1 MEKVELI
8 KNGKRLD
15 KRELDEMRPF
25 KVEAGI
31 LKKAHGSAYLE
42 WGGNKIIAGVYGPK
56 ECIPRHEANPF
67 KAKLNCRYTMSPF
80 CSKED
85 HGRAGPNR
93 RSIELSMVIREA
105 LENVIELERYPKA
118 MIDVSIEVLQ
128 AEGGTRCAALIAGA
142 VALANA
148 GIPMRD
154 LPVSVAAG
162 KIEDKICLDCSKI
175 EDNFGQAD
183 FPVALA
189 PRNNDILLMQM
200 DGLMTREEMFKA
212 LDYIENAAEKIKEV
226 EKKALEDAINKIE

>member
-1 MEKVELI
+1 MGNDELI
-8 KNGKRLD
+8 KDGKRLD
-15 KRELDEMRPF
+15 GREMDEMRPF
-25 KVEAGI
+25 KLEAGI

-67 KAKLNCRYTMSPF
+67 KAKLNCRYIMSPF
-80 CSKED
+80 CSKEE

-93 RSIELSMVIREA
+93 RSIELSMVLREA
-105 LENVIELERYPKA
+105 LENVVELERYPKA

-128 AEGGTRCAALIAGA
+128 AEGGTRCAALVAGA

-148 GIPMRD
+148 GIPMKD
-154 LPVSVAAG
+154 LPIAVAAG
-162 KIEDKICLDCSKI
+162 KICDKVCLDCSKI
-175 EDNFGQAD
+175 EDNFGQGD

-200 DGLMTREEMFKA
+200 DGLMTKEEILEG
-212 LDYIENAAEKIKEV
+212 LDFIEQSAEKIKEV
-226 EKKALEDAINKIE
+226 EKEALEKAINKLE